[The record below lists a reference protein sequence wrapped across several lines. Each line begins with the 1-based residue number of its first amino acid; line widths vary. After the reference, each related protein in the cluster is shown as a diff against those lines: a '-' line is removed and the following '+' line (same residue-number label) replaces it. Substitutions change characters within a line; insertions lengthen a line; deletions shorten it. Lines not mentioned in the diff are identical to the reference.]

1 MASASPQCQALRG
14 DKQRCTEEATHA
26 NQLFCLLHSRQ
37 AQGLYVGYKRR
48 NAKLEYLEKDSP
60 EYLAKTKTPLVN
72 DDFSAVN
79 DEETIQDVINHL
91 LTKYST
97 LNRVIEA
104 RKQHHMRFYSISYD
118 YGHQLYIDKLVNQR
132 HITLGA
138 LERARKRFLA
148 MHYENER
155 WYSWVK
161 HAQDE
166 QEENREKEQKKVK
179 QEAALFQRHMKQ
191 LEARLEIM
199 RRKEEKRLQDAFL
212 DEAYKERMA
221 QNDDN
226 ADDAA
231 WDPIEDMEEDKRN
244 QYIDLIKH
252 FLWMPV
258 DLEEIPSTTHD
269 ASSDTPSVDVPS
281 VFVPTSEPEASTSSA
296 TAMVKA
302 KKKKAKSGSKKTSS
316 IEDGLVGQMKLLA
329 IAKRPR
335 SNRESELKEPD
346 KKNIE
351 IEEEMRKRL
360 REGANKNRQIMPGT
374 QIVGTMVNPHTTW
387 DKTAPMPEDEI
398 DDVIRDIREIKLYLF
413 CRLILSQAS
422 LLPAALKAN
431 NVQEFLDDNTVA
443 ESDLRDLC
451 LRVAEPTLQD
461 IRDASADFAHGDK
474 PDEISVDDTDDDDDE
489 TLEDLARSDTKY
501 SHLHTRNWFIDRAKR
516 YVEEKKKKKKK
527 KNKSKGSESKSK
539 VTICE
544 KSIWNHAS
552 QNVMSR
558 DGWLQFSIM
567 AKDCNLQHA
576 IQLCRNW
583 SEFSDLSLLA
593 MWQYFLASN
602 WDSWGV
608 NTLTQQLQQFGF
620 FPYFADY
627 NARTIMRYH
636 QSGNRSAV
644 RRQHDMIEA
653 RNILVGSMKRN
664 DPVTRRFLQYLLI
677 RAGEVLVMVRDGKTG
692 RVITASPKEHLWTYR
707 KKTGLGRAARDEWE
721 NILEMGPEF
730 MKLTD
735 QLREW
740 RFGFNDF
747 YDVYIWDLK
756 PGQDEVEIF
765 NKVSEDLRNA
775 WLHDDDDVEESLYMF
790 YNEGNE
796 AEDAVLFPDEST
808 RKNFAFREI
817 SNDPQHDALRD
828 QQMHTIRCLPNLWV
842 TGSAQARKE
851 KLDGKSRALLKKTGL
866 MREPKKMNFDIRME
880 TLETQEI

>member
-48 NAKLEYLEKDSP
+48 NAKLEYFEKNSP
-60 EYLAKTKTPLVN
+60 EYLAKTKTPL
-72 DDFSAVN
+72 VN

-91 LTKYST
+91 LT
-97 LNRVIEA
+97 N
-104 RKQHHMRFYSISYD
+104 YD
-118 YGHQLYIDKLVNQR
+118 YGHQVYIDKLVSQR

-148 MHYENER
+148 IHYENEQ
-155 WYSWVK
+155 WYSW
-161 HAQDE
+161 
-166 QEENREKEQKKVK
+166 EQKKVK
-179 QEAALFQRHMKQ
+179 HEAALFQRHTKQ

-199 RRKEEKRLQDAFL
+199 RRKEEKKLQDAFL
-212 DEAYKERMA
+212 DEAYKEHMA

-269 ASSDTPSVDVPS
+269 ASSDTPSADVPS
-281 VFVPTSEPEASTSSA
+281 VSVPASEPEASTSSA

-374 QIVGTMVNPHTTW
+374 QVVGTMVNPHTTW

-413 CRLILSQAS
+413 CRLVLSQAS
-422 LLPAALKAN
+422 LFPAALKAN
-431 NVQEFLDDNTVA
+431 NVQEFFDDNTVA

-461 IRDASADFAHGDK
+461 IRDASADFARGDK

-489 TLEDLARSDTKY
+489 TLEDLARSDT
-501 SHLHTRNWFIDRAKR
+501 
-516 YVEEKKKKKKK
+516 
-527 KNKSKGSESKSK
+527 
-539 VTICE
+539 
-544 KSIWNHAS
+544 
-552 QNVMSR
+552 
-558 DGWLQFSIM
+558 
-567 AKDCNLQHA
+567 
-576 IQLCRNW
+576 
-583 SEFSDLSLLA
+583 
-593 MWQYFLASN
+593 
-602 WDSWGV
+602 
-608 NTLTQQLQQFGF
+608 
-620 FPYFADY
+620 
-627 NARTIMRYH
+627 
-636 QSGNRSAV
+636 
-644 RRQHDMIEA
+644 
-653 RNILVGSMKRN
+653 
-664 DPVTRRFLQYLLI
+664 
-677 RAGEVLVMVRDGKTG
+677 
-692 RVITASPKEHLWTYR
+692 
-707 KKTGLGRAARDEWE
+707 
-721 NILEMGPEF
+721 
-730 MKLTD
+730 
-735 QLREW
+735 
-740 RFGFNDF
+740 
-747 YDVYIWDLK
+747 
-756 PGQDEVEIF
+756 
-765 NKVSEDLRNA
+765 
-775 WLHDDDDVEESLYMF
+775 
-790 YNEGNE
+790 
-796 AEDAVLFPDEST
+796 
-808 RKNFAFREI
+808 
-817 SNDPQHDALRD
+817 
-828 QQMHTIRCLPNLWV
+828 
-842 TGSAQARKE
+842 
-851 KLDGKSRALLKKTGL
+851 
-866 MREPKKMNFDIRME
+866 
-880 TLETQEI
+880 